1 MSQLSSELP
10 AFPMPKAKGCP
21 LDPPP
26 EYAQLRSDRPVAKAR
41 LWDGKEVWLITGYDE
56 IRSIFTDPR
65 ISVDNTQP
73 GYPWLS
79 EQARTVVLTGGVK
92 PVGRM
97 DPPEHTAMRRMLGQG
112 FLVKKIQ
119 NMRGDVEALV
129 NELIDDILA
138 GPRPTDLVPSLA
150 MPVPSTALGWV
161 LGVPPADKRLIS
173 LVPRLFDEDS
183 GLEGAMEARAE
194 LFAYIDELITH
205 RENEPGDDIISHL
218 VGYYQKGELSRVSV
232 LTQSV
237 TLIAAALDTTRSM
250 ITNGILA
257 LLQHP
262 EQAAALI
269 EDPDLVPAAVEEL
282 LRYTVVTEFSS
293 KRVAAADIEIAGET
307 IKAGDGI
314 ICLISAGNRDEKV
327 FTDPDTLDV
336 RRDAK
341 QHLGFGAGIHTCIGK
356 QLARM
361 ELEVVYGTL
370 FRRIPELR
378 LAVPFD
384 QLVFRNT
391 FDVQGVRALPVT
403 W

>member
-1 MSQLSSELP
+1 MSQLSSDLP
-10 AFPMPKAKGCP
+10 AFPMQKAKGCP

-26 EYAQLRSDRPVAKAR
+26 EYAELRTERPVAKAR

-79 EQARTVVLTGGVK
+79 EQAKTVVLTGGVT

-119 NMRGDVEALV
+119 GMRGELEALV
-129 NELIDDILA
+129 NGLIDDIMA
-138 GPRPTDLVPSLA
+138 GPRPVDLVAALA
-150 MPVPSTALGWV
+150 MPVPATALGWI
-161 LGVPPADKRLIS
+161 LGVPPADQRLIS

-183 GLEGAMEARAE
+183 GLDGAMAARAE
-194 LFAYIDELITH
+194 LFKYMEDLITLK
-205 RENEPGDDIISHL
+205 ESDPGDDIISTL
-218 VGYYQKGELSRVSV
+218 VGYHRQGELSRPSV
-232 LTQSV
+232 LIQSV
-237 TLIAAALDTTRSM
+237 TLVAAALDTTRSM

-269 EDPDLVPAAVEEL
+269 ANPDLAPAAVEEL
-282 LRYTVVTEFSS
+282 LRYTVVTEFAS

-327 FTDPDTLDV
+327 FTDPDTLDI
-336 RRDAK
+336 RRSPR

-370 FRRIPELR
+370 FRRIPGLR

-384 QLVFRNT
+384 EVVFRNT
-391 FDVQGVRALPVT
+391 FDVQGAKALPVT

>member
-1 MSQLSSELP
+1 
-10 AFPMPKAKGCP
+10 
-21 LDPPP
+21 
-26 EYAQLRSDRPVAKAR
+26 LRSDRPVAKAR
-41 LWDGKEVWLITGYDE
+41 LWDGKEVWLITGYHE

-79 EQARTVVLTGGVK
+79 EQARTVVLTGGVT

-119 NMRGDVEALV
+119 GMRDELETLV
-129 NELIDDILA
+129 NGLIDDILA
-138 GPRPTDLVPSLA
+138 GPRPVDLVPALA
-150 MPVPSTALGWV
+150 MPVPATALGWV
-161 LGVPPADKRLIS
+161 LGVPPADQRLIS

-183 GLEGAMEARAE
+183 GLDGAMAARAE
-194 LFAYIDELITH
+194 LFQYMEDLITLK
-205 RENEPGDDIISHL
+205 ESDPGDDIISIL
-218 VGYYQKGELSRVSV
+218 VGYYQKGELSRASV
-232 LTQSV
+232 LIQSV
-237 TLIAAALDTTRSM
+237 TLVAAALDTTRSM

-269 EDPDLVPAAVEEL
+269 ANPDLASAAVEEL
-282 LRYTVVTEFSS
+282 LRYTVVTEFAS

-314 ICLISAGNRDEKV
+314 ICLISAGNRDEKI
-327 FTDPDTLDV
+327 FTDPDTLDI
-336 RRDAK
+336 RRDTK

-384 QLVFRNT
+384 EVVFRKT
-391 FDVQGVRALPVT
+391 FDVQGAKELPVT

>member
-1 MSQLSSELP
+1 MSQLSTDLP
-10 AFPMPKAKGCP
+10 SFPMAKAKGCP

-26 EYAQLRSDRPVAKAR
+26 EYAQLRAERPVAKAR
-41 LWDGKEVWLITGYDE
+41 LWDGKEVWLVTGYHE

-65 ISVDNTQP
+65 ISVDNTRP

-79 EQARTVVLTGGVK
+79 EQARTVVLTGGVT

-119 NMRGDVEALV
+119 GMREDVESLV
-129 NELIDDILA
+129 NTLIDDIVA
-138 GPRPTDLVPSLA
+138 GPRPVDLVPALA
-150 MPVPSTALGWV
+150 MPVPATALGWV
-161 LGVPPADKRLIS
+161 LGVPPADQRLIS
-173 LVPRLFDEDS
+173 LVPKLFDEDS
-183 GLEGAMEARAE
+183 GLDGAMAARAE
-194 LFAYIDELITH
+194 LFKYMEDLITLK
-205 RENEPGDDIISHL
+205 ESDPGDDIISTL
-218 VGYYQKGELSRVSV
+218 VGYYQQGELSRASV
-232 LTQSV
+232 LIQSV
-237 TLIAAALDTTRSM
+237 TLVAAALDTTRSM

-257 LLQHP
+257 LLRHP
-262 EQAAALI
+262 EQAAALTA
-269 EDPDLVPAAVEEL
+269 DPGLASAAVEEL
-282 LRYTVVTEFSS
+282 LRYTVVTEFAS

-314 ICLISAGNRDEKV
+314 ILLISAGNRDETV
-327 FTDPDTLDV
+327 FTDPDTLDIH
-336 RRDAK
+336 RDPK

-370 FRRIPELR
+370 FRRIPHLR
-378 LAVPFD
+378 LAIPFED
-384 QLVFRNT
+384 VVFRKT
-391 FDVQGVRALPVT
+391 FDVQGAKELLVT

>member
-1 MSQLSSELP
+1 MSQLSSDLP
-10 AFPMPKAKGCP
+10 AFPMQKATGCP

-26 EYAQLRSDRPVAKAR
+26 EYAELRTERPVAKAR

-79 EQARTVVLTGGVK
+79 EQAKTVVLTGGVT

-119 NMRGDVEALV
+119 GMRGELEALV
-129 NELIDDILA
+129 NGLIDDIMA
-138 GPRPTDLVPSLA
+138 GPRPVDLVAALA
-150 MPVPSTALGWV
+150 MPVPATALGWI
-161 LGVPPADKRLIS
+161 LGVPPADQRLIS

-183 GLEGAMEARAE
+183 GLDGAMAARAE
-194 LFAYIDELITH
+194 LFKYMEDLITLK
-205 RENEPGDDIISHL
+205 ESDPGDDIISTL
-218 VGYYQKGELSRVSV
+218 VGYHQRGELSRPSV
-232 LTQSV
+232 LIQSV
-237 TLIAAALDTTRSM
+237 TLVAAALDTTRSM

-269 EDPDLVPAAVEEL
+269 ANPDLASAAVEEL
-282 LRYTVVTEFSS
+282 LRYTVVTEFAS
-293 KRVAAADIEIAGET
+293 KRVAAADIEIAGEV
-307 IKAGDGI
+307 IRAGDGI

-327 FTDPDTLDV
+327 FTDPDTLDI
-336 RRDAK
+336 RRSPR

-370 FRRIPELR
+370 FRRIPGLR

-384 QLVFRNT
+384 EVVFRNT
-391 FDVQGVRALPVT
+391 FDVQGAKALPVT